1 MNRISTGRV
10 GIEVSHAG
18 RGKTSQAEGCS
29 HGGVKACSGRGLTCR
44 CLCSCYLNAFRHKG
58 DGLETNSMR

>member
-10 GIEVSHAG
+10 GIEVGHAG

-29 HGGVKACSGRGLTCR
+29 HGGVKACSGRGVTRR
-44 CLCSCYLNAFRHKG
+44 CHAVAVLMLLGIRG
-58 DGLETNSMR
+58 MV